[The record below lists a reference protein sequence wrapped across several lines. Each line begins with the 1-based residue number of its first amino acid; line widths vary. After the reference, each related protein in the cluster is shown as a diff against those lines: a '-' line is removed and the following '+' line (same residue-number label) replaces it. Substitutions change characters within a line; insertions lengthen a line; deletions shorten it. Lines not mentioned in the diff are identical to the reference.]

1 MSFTERNGSLCIIQQ
16 VVGVMVVAVNVT
28 VYGYIQPYKS
38 LLANLLEI
46 AVNINFLFL
55 LLINSTSFFHDDMF
69 TFSDISSNIT
79 SSDCGSSIA
88 GIAHVSWLLMPV
100 YYLPILGLS
109 ITAAVFAIHFIRYHF
124 NMSPSMHVYLYAMK
138 GAYTTGYSYGSFS
151 LWFCMIIAD
160 IIYSYGAFC
169 L

>member
-55 LLINSTSFFHDDMF
+55 LLINSTSFFHEDMF

-109 ITAAVFAIHFIRYHF
+109 ITAAMFAIHFIRYII
-124 NMSPSMHVYLYAMK
+124 MCVISIR
-138 GAYTTGYSYGSFS
+138 YTTSTRGLSQIHEAMLDNPEGVARG
-151 LWFCMIIAD
+151 II
-160 IIYSYGAFC
+160 
-169 L
+169 

>member
-1 MSFTERNGSLCIIQQ
+1 
-16 VVGVMVVAVNVT
+16 MVVAVNVT

-55 LLINSTSFFHDDMF
+55 LLINSTSFFHEDMF
-69 TFSDISSNIT
+69 TFSDISSNST

-109 ITAAVFAIHFIRYHF
+109 ITAAMFAIHFIRYIIMCVISKVISHLLCLVLSCTLLLYPF
-124 NMSPSMHVYLYAMK
+124 IICHVTHSSSTPLF
-138 GAYTTGYSYGSFS
+138 TGILS
-151 LWFCMIIAD
+151 LC
-160 IIYSYGAFC
+160 
-169 L
+169 

>member
-1 MSFTERNGSLCIIQQ
+1 MSFTESNDGFYIIQQ
-16 VVGVMVVAVNVT
+16 VVGVMIVAVNVT

-55 LLINSTSFFHDDMF
+55 LIINATSFFHEDMF

-79 SSDCGSSIA
+79 SSDCGSSI
-88 GIAHVSWLLMPV
+88 GSIAHVSWLLMPV

-109 ITAAVFAIHFIRYHF
+109 ITAAVLAIQCVRYYF
-124 NMSPSMHVYLYAMK
+124 NNIITYNLYVIEVHL
-138 GAYTTGYSYGSFS
+138 SVIS
-151 LWFCMIIAD
+151 
-160 IIYSYGAFC
+160 
-169 L
+169 

>member
-1 MSFTERNGSLCIIQQ
+1 MSFTESNGSLCQQ
-16 VVGVMVVAVNVT
+16 VVGVMIVAVNVT

-100 YYLPILGLS
+100 YYLPIL
-109 ITAAVFAIHFIRYHF
+109 
-124 NMSPSMHVYLYAMK
+124 
-138 GAYTTGYSYGSFS
+138 
-151 LWFCMIIAD
+151 
-160 IIYSYGAFC
+160 
-169 L
+169 